1 MTHGKERRWG
11 CVGVLALYALAIG
24 ATAWMLVALCGC
36 KATEYVPVESAVL
49 RTDTV
54 YSAKFRV
61 DSVIMRDS
69 VTVFQKGDTL
79 IVSKVRDR
87 WRDHVVRDT
96 VYRSANDTVRVRET
110 YPVERELTRWQRA
123 RLDLGTVA
131 LGGIAVALCVAV
143 AWVVRRFRR

>member
-24 ATAWMLVALCGC
+24 ATAWMLVTLCGC
-36 KATEYVPVESAVL
+36 KATEYVPVESVVL

-69 VTVFQKGDTL
+69 VLVFQKGDTL

-87 WRDHVVRDT
+87 WRDRVVRDT
-96 VYRSANDTVRVRET
+96 VYRSAIDTVRVREP
-110 YPVERELTRWQRA
+110 YPVEKELTRWQRA

-131 LGGIAVALCVAV
+131 LGGIIVALCVAV
-143 AWVVRRFRR
+143 AWLIKKIRR

>member
-36 KATEYVPVESAVL
+36 KAAEYVPVESLVV

-69 VTVFQKGDTL
+69 VLVVQKGDTL

-87 WRDHVVRDT
+87 WRDRVVRDT
-96 VYRSANDTVRVRET
+96 VYRSAIDTVRVREP
-110 YPVERELTRWQRA
+110 YPVEKELTRWQRA

-143 AWVVRRFRR
+143 AWVIRRFRR

>member
-1 MTHGKERRWG
+1 MTRGKERRWG
-11 CVGVLALYALAIG
+11 CVGVLALYALAMA

-36 KATEYVPVESAVL
+36 KATEYVPVGSVVV

-69 VTVFQKGDTL
+69 VLVVQKGDTL

-87 WRDHVVRDT
+87 WRDRVVRDT
-96 VYRSANDTVRVRET
+96 VYRSASDTVRVREP
-110 YPVERELTRWQRA
+110 YPVEKELTRWQRA

-131 LGGIAVALCVAV
+131 LGGIAVALCLAV
-143 AWVVRRFRR
+143 AWLIKKIRR

>member
-1 MTHGKERRWG
+1 MTLGKERRWG

-36 KATEYVPVESAVL
+36 KATEYVPLESVVL

-69 VTVFQKGDTL
+69 VLVFQKGDTL
-79 IVSKVRDR
+79 IVSKVCDR
-87 WRDHVVRDT
+87 WRDRVVRDT
-96 VYRSANDTVRVRET
+96 VYRSAKDTAVVREL

-131 LGGIAVALCVAV
+131 LGGIVAALCFVV
-143 AWVVRRFRR
+143 AWLIKKFRR

>member
-36 KATEYVPVESAVL
+36 KATEYVPVESMVV

-69 VTVFQKGDTL
+69 VLVVQKGDTL

-87 WRDHVVRDT
+87 WRDRVVRDT
-96 VYRSANDTVRVRET
+96 VYRSASDTVRVRET

-143 AWVVRRFRR
+143 AWVIRRFRR

>member
-36 KATEYVPVESAVL
+36 KATEYVPVESVVL

-69 VTVFQKGDTL
+69 VLVFQKGDTL

-87 WRDHVVRDT
+87 WRDRVVRDT
-96 VYRSANDTVRVRET
+96 VYRSAIDTVRVRET
-110 YPVERELTRWQRA
+110 YPVEKKLTRWQRA

-131 LGGIAVALCVAV
+131 LGGIIVALCVAV
-143 AWVVRRFRR
+143 AWLIKKIRR